1 MSIGYVA
8 GKSGQQS
15 PGIIDMYG
23 TTGGLAEYRAAIL
36 ASRGF
41 TVLAVAFFNYDDLP
55 KDLSVIDLH
64 YFDVSLLFF
73 VLSWKW
79 MLYKLTLDDNVWQK
93 ILLKIESI
101 KRRENYAMYRNLEF
115 RFPTLDTNSST

>member
-23 TTGGLAEYRAAIL
+23 MTGGLAEYRAAIL

-73 VLSWKW
+73 VLLRNGCCINLHW
-79 MLYKLTLDDNVWQK
+79 MIMFGKRFC
-93 ILLKIESI
+93 LK
-101 KRRENYAMYRNLEF
+101 
-115 RFPTLDTNSST
+115 